1 MAALLDR
8 RRDGGPAG
16 STSPGG
22 PPPIAAVRRRRWAVV
37 VGVLALVIAV
47 PAVIASWP
55 VRPAT
60 ALSPVTLRDRVT
72 ASADVPWSGYAEA
85 SGGLNLPDV
94 AQFSDV
100 TTLLS
105 GTSRLRVWY
114 AAPDESR
121 VDQLYPTGE
130 RSRYTT
136 PRGQAVWD
144 YGAQLLT
151 LVRRDPVVRLPRP
164 DDLPPPQLARRLLS
178 GTAPDDAVTPLP
190 ARRLAGVDA
199 AGFRV
204 TVADPRT
211 TVGAVDVWA
220 DPASGLPVAVEVRTK
235 DAAGRLADGP
245 VVVSTMLDL
254 DQSPPDPAVLAPRA
268 GPGAG
273 TTRSPTSDLFGIL
286 GRGSPAAVPDTV
298 DGITRERPQRG
309 FGAIG
314 QYGTSLSQLVVVPLP
329 ADLAT
334 SLLSNI
340 SRGGSASRTIAVTA
354 PPASFGRAG
363 SAQAGALE
371 SPLLQL
377 AVLRVGGR
385 AWAVG
390 GLVPDAVLDRAVSD
404 LAGSA
409 P

>member
-1 MAALLDR
+1 MTALLDR
-8 RRDGGPAG
+8 LRDGGPAG

-22 PPPIAAVRRRRWAVV
+22 PPPIAAVRRRRWAVA
-37 VGVLALVIAV
+37 VGVLALVVAIPV
-47 PAVIASWP
+47 VISSWP
-55 VRPAT
+55 VSPAT
-60 ALSPVTLRDRVT
+60 TLSPAQLRDRVT
-72 ASADVPWSGYAEA
+72 ASSDVPWSGYAEA

-94 AQFSDV
+94 SQFSDV

-136 PRGQAVWD
+136 PNGQAVWD

-164 DDLPPPQLARRLLS
+164 DDLPPPELARRLLS
-178 GTAPDDAVTPLP
+178 GTAPDDAVSPLP

-220 DPASGLPVAVEVRTK
+220 DPVSGLPVGVEVRTK
-235 DAAGRLADGP
+235 DTAGRLADGP

-254 DQSPPDPAVLAPRA
+254 DQSSPDPAVLQPHA

-286 GRGSPAAVPDTV
+286 GRGSPAAVPGRV
-298 DGITRERPQRG
+298 DGVDREPPERR
-309 FGAIG
+309 FSAIG
-314 QYGTSLSQLVVVPLP
+314 KYGTSLSQLVVVPLP
-329 ADLAT
+329 SDLAT

-340 SRGGSASRTIAVTA
+340 SRGGSAARTIAVDQQPTA
-354 PPASFGRAG
+354 RGQTAST
-363 SAQAGALE
+363 QAGAL
-371 SPLLQL
+371 SSSLLQL
-377 AVLRVGGR
+377 AVVRVGDR
-385 AWAVG
+385 AWAIG

-404 LAGSA
+404 VAGSA
-409 P
+409 T

>member
-1 MAALLDR
+1 VAALLDR
-8 RRDGGPAG
+8 RPGSGPAR
-16 STSPGG
+16 STSGAG
-22 PPPIAAVRRRRWAVV
+22 SSPIAAVRRRRWAVV
-37 VGVLALVIAV
+37 VVVLALALAI

-55 VRPAT
+55 VSPAA
-60 ALSPVTLRDRVT
+60 ALTPAQLRDRVT
-72 ASADVPWSGYAEA
+72 ASSDVPWSGYAEA

-100 TTLLS
+100 TSLLS

-114 AAPDESR
+114 AAPDDSR

-136 PRGQAVWD
+136 PTGQAVWD

-151 LVRRDPVVRLPRP
+151 LVRRDPVVRLPRV

-178 GTAPDDAVTPLP
+178 GTARGDVPTPLP

-204 TVADPRT
+204 IVADPRT

-220 DPASGLPVAVEVRTK
+220 DPVSGLPVGVEVRTK
-235 DAAGRLADGP
+235 DAAGTLAAGP
-245 VVVSTMLDL
+245 VVVSTMLEL
-254 DQSPPDPAVLAPRA
+254 DQSSPDPAVLVPHA

-286 GRGSPAAVPDTV
+286 GRGNPAAVPARV
-298 DGITRERPQRG
+298 DGVARERPQRG

-314 QYGTSLSQLVVVPLP
+314 QYGTSLSQLIVVPLP
-329 ADLAT
+329 PDLAT

-340 SRGGSASRTIAVTA
+340 DRGGSASRSVAVGSQ
-354 PPASFGRAG
+354 PAARGQTS
-363 SAQAGALE
+363 SSQAGALS

-377 AVLRVGGR
+377 AVVRVGDR

-390 GLVPDAVLDRAVSD
+390 GLVPDAVIDRAVSD
-404 LAGSA
+404 VAGSA
-409 P
+409 S

>member
-8 RRDGGPAG
+8 RAGGAPA
-16 STSPGG
+16 SPGG
-22 PPPIAAVRRRRWAVV
+22 PPPIAAVRRRRWAIV
-37 VGVLALVIAV
+37 VGVLAVVVAI
-47 PAVIASWP
+47 PAVVASWP

-60 ALSPVTLRDRVT
+60 TLSPAQLRDRVSDSSGV
-72 ASADVPWSGYAEA
+72 AWSGYAEA

-100 TTLLS
+100 TSLLS

-136 PRGQAVWD
+136 PTGQAVWD

-151 LVRRDPVVRLPRP
+151 LVRRDPTVRLPRP

-178 GTAPDDAVTPLP
+178 GTAPDDAVSALP
-190 ARRLAGVDA
+190 ARRIAGVDA

-211 TVGAVDVWA
+211 TVGALDVWA
-220 DPASGLPVAVEVRTK
+220 DPDSGLPVGVEVRTK
-235 DAAGRLADGP
+235 DAAGHLAAGP

-254 DQSPPDPAVLAPRA
+254 DRSPPDPAVLVPHA

-298 DGITRERPQRG
+298 DGVPRERPQRG

-314 QYGTSLSQLVVVPLP
+314 QYGTSLSQLVVVPLS

-340 SRGGSASRTIAVTA
+340 SRGGSASRTIAVTP

-363 SAQAGALE
+363 SVQAGALD

-377 AVLRVGGR
+377 AVVRVAGR

-390 GLVPDAVLDRAVSD
+390 GLVPDAVLDRAVAD
-404 LAGSA
+404 LARSA
-409 P
+409 T

>member
-1 MAALLDR
+1 MAAVLDR
-8 RRDGGPAG
+8 PPSAP
-16 STSPGG
+16 SPG

-37 VGVLALVIAV
+37 AGVLALVLAV
-47 PAVIASWP
+47 PALITSWSAD
-55 VRPAT
+55 PAP
-60 ALSPVTLRDRVT
+60 ALTPAQLRDRVS

-94 AQFSDV
+94 AQLSDV
-100 TTLLS
+100 TSLLS

-114 AAPDESR
+114 AAPDTSR

-130 RSRYTT
+130 RSRYVLPT
-136 PRGQAVWD
+136 GQAVWD

-151 LVRRDPVVRLPRP
+151 YVRRDPTVRLPRP

-178 GTAPDDAVTPLP
+178 GTAPDDVVSPLP

-204 TVADPRT
+204 RVADPRT
-211 TVGAVDVWA
+211 TVGALDVWA

-235 DAAGRLADGP
+235 DAEGRTAAAP
-245 VVVSTMLDL
+245 VVVSTMLQL
-254 DQSPPDPAVLAPRA
+254 DQSPPDPALFVPHA

-273 TTRSPTSDLFGIL
+273 VTRSPTSDLFGVL
-286 GRGSPAAVPDTV
+286 GRGSAAAVPDRV
-298 DGITRERPQRG
+298 DGVTRERPQRG
-309 FGAIG
+309 FAAIG
-314 QYGTSLSQLVVVPLP
+314 QYGSSLAQLVVVPLP
-329 ADLAT
+329 PDLAT
-334 SLLSNI
+334 SLLATI
-340 SRGGSASRTIAVTA
+340 ARAGSASRIIAVEA
-354 PPASFGRAG
+354 PAGALPTRGRVG
-363 SAQAGALE
+363 SAQAGALV

-377 AVLRVGGR
+377 AVVRVAGR

-390 GLVPDAVLDRAVSD
+390 GLVPDAVLDRAVTD

-409 P
+409 T